1 MFRQFYEIN
10 GLILMTGRL
19 YILYIV
25 AFSSPSS
32 LCNWLNLCL
41 ACVHLQKQ
49 KRASQK
55 DSKIQFCHPT
65 EKDMVQ
71 GNIQGA
77 KTVNLEKSG
86 GKNGTRIKNSEK
98 RPGKLHLLLLLVR
111 EINSACMR
119 EKRTTSITPYSW
131 LSCASDLDP
140 SLSQH
145 QAPSEI
151 HNYQV

>member
-10 GLILMTGRL
+10 GLILMTGQL

-49 KRASQK
+49 QRASQK

-86 GKNGTRIKNSEK
+86 DKNGTRIKNSEK
-98 RPGKLHLLLLLVR
+98 DPEKLHLLLLLVR

-140 SLSQH
+140 SLFQH
-145 QAPSEI
+145 
-151 HNYQV
+151 